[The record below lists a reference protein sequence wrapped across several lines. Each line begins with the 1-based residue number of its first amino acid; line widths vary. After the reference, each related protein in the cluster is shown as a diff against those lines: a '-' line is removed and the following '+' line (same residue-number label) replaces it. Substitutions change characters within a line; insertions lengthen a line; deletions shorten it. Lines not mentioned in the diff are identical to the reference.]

1 MIKTYLGEK
10 INNHKTQGEWKFH
23 SGNTVIDYKIHGER
37 KIQLAMAINFVS
49 SKDFEETR
57 AINAKSDNIE
67 IFMGNETNEI
77 IEEPLESVLQR
88 YQEGLE
94 ESMKGTEFIFNGVD
108 LLHYN
113 LSKISFNRGRSYI
126 GLLND

>member
-113 LSKISFNRGRSYI
+113 LSKISFNRVGSYI

>member
-113 LSKISFNRGRSYI
+113 LSKISFNRGGSYI

>member
-10 INNHKTQGEWKFH
+10 INNHKAQGEWKFH

-57 AINAKSDNIE
+57 TINAKSDNIE

-113 LSKISFNRGRSYI
+113 LSKISFNRGGSYI

>member
-113 LSKISFNRGRSYI
+113 LSKISFNRSGSYI

>member
-77 IEEPLESVLQR
+77 IEESLESVLQR

-113 LSKISFNRGRSYI
+113 LSKISFNRGGSYI

>member
-113 LSKISFNRGRSYI
+113 LSKISFNRGGSYI
-126 GLLND
+126 GLLNG